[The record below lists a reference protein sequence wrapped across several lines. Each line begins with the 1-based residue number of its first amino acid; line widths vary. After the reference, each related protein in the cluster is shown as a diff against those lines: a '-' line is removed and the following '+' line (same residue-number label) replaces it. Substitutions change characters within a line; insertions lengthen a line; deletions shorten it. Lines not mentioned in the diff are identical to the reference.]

1 MLIRGLLIEDGTQV
15 LHLIFMC
22 PKCNTQHGC
31 LVNDIH
37 YYNGSTNIWAFKQSV
52 EEDNIIEL
60 FPSFNNEKYCG
71 WQSEYN
77 WSVEIMYLQK
87 GQNRSVAHEKWLR
100 GE

>member
-1 MLIRGLLIEDGTQV
+1 MRGILIEDGTSV

-31 LVNDIH
+31 LVDDIH
-37 YYNGSTNIWAFKQSV
+37 YNNGSTNVWAYKQSV
-52 EEDNIIEL
+52 EADNIIEL
-60 FPSFNNEKYCG
+60 FPSFNCSKYCG
-71 WQSEYN
+71 WHGEYN

-87 GQNRSVAHEKWLR
+87 GQVRTMSHEKWLN